1 MKILATVTLPLFFA
15 VIALGQQAP
24 QSSDIQ
30 APSGKA
36 TGQAARARTMGDIEV
51 LTDTQGVDFGPFLH
65 AMLQAVRDNWYA
77 LIPAEANAPELKSGT
92 LVIEFRILG
101 DGRVTGM
108 KIVSS
113 SGDIALDRAAWGGIT
128 ASNPFVP
135 LPAEFTGPY
144 LALRFRFRYNPK
156 KGERVGNDA
165 GTRIESHDSK
175 P

>member
-1 MKILATVTLPLFFA
+1 
-15 VIALGQQAP
+15 
-24 QSSDIQ
+24 
-30 APSGKA
+30 
-36 TGQAARARTMGDIEV
+36 
-51 LTDTQGVDFGPFLH
+51 
-65 AMLQAVRDNWYA
+65 MLQAVRDNWYA

-92 LVIEFRILG
+92 LVIEFRIQR

-156 KGERVGNDA
+156 NRSRKQHFGHTYPFPLFTFGALAYLN
-165 GTRIESHDSK
+165 RI
-175 P
+175 